1 MKNSL
6 RSISS
11 YFQPSAYV
19 RFPSMSQLDFLN
31 IMVLGKKK
39 KKKKKAPFYAV
50 DVLEALQR
58 DILSQ
63 PRSPL
68 FHARAKIEL
77 ETTIKRAMLGRH

>member
-6 RSISS
+6 CFISNHVAIS
-11 YFQPSAYV
+11 DFYYV
-19 RFPSMSQLDFLN
+19 IPIGLLEYLK
-31 IMVLGKKK
+31 VLAKEGKKK
-39 KKKKKAPFYAV
+39 EKKALFYAV
-50 DVLEALQR
+50 DVLKALQR

-77 ETTIKRAMLGRH
+77 ETTIKRALL

>member
-1 MKNSL
+1 MWEK
-6 RSISS
+6 
-11 YFQPSAYV
+11 A
-19 RFPSMSQLDFLN
+19 
-31 IMVLGKKK
+31 GKIRKK
-39 KKKKKAPFYAV
+39 TLLYAV

>member
-1 MKNSL
+1 
-6 RSISS
+6 
-11 YFQPSAYV
+11 
-19 RFPSMSQLDFLN
+19 
-31 IMVLGKKK
+31 MVLGKKK
-39 KKKKKAPFYAV
+39 KEGEKSSFYAV

-77 ETTIKRAMLGRH
+77 ETTIKRALLGLVLGSRHSIIIIFSSFKCQQPNPHG